1 MILQLLGVPWL
12 LDQLNSNNDD
22 QVSAAQY
29 CVQTVINTISGL
41 NLKEDKQPD
50 KELCEGIFVFCFC
63 LFWFFVKLVFIGNSA
78 NRKEIDTILTCLI
91 YCSTSRTITGKC
103 RDAVLELM
111 MRNCE
116 YRALDWA
123 ERLVDINGNSN
134 EKNIGELICHVF
146 SSNRLTAN
154 DANRQ

>member
-50 KELCEGIFVFCFC
+50 KELCEGIFVFCFVC
-63 LFWFFVKLVFIGNSA
+63 FLVL
-78 NRKEIDTILTCLI
+78 R
-91 YCSTSRTITGKC
+91 
-103 RDAVLELM
+103 
-111 MRNCE
+111 
-116 YRALDWA
+116 
-123 ERLVDINGNSN
+123 
-134 EKNIGELICHVF
+134 
-146 SSNRLTAN
+146 
-154 DANRQ
+154 